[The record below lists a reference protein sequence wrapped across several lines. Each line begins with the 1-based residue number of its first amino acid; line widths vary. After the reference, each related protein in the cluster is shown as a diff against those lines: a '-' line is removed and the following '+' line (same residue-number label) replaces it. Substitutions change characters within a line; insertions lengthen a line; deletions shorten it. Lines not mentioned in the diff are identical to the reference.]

1 MKLKILI
8 LALVAVAGLY
18 FLNRSMNETPR
29 YMESAPSTATPTVGE
44 VREQFTVGFLPV
56 T

>member
-8 LALVAVAGLY
+8 LALAGVVGLY
-18 FLNRSMNETPR
+18 FLNRYLNETPR
-29 YMESAPSTATPTVGE
+29 YMESSPSTGTPASGE